1 MLAHKDDFTLSQP
14 PFLRYVTGES
24 VWTRL
29 HTQSSKRPTYLCSC
43 YIPNTH
49 SAVTGLEHLRDTL
62 SLIFSHHRH
71 TQPLIYI
78 AGDFNLGDIDWT
90 NNVTTNP
97 QTATYHQRLLD
108 LMDEFGLNNIQHDI
122 SRPCSGKCLDLIL
135 TNHPK
140 SVITSNTDS
149 GMSDHLL
156 IDFTINCKPPKVN
169 KIAHKVYVFKK
180 AEPEV
185 IKSAI
190 NEISDQFF
198 ARNVSE
204 ITVNNNWSFFRD
216 GIHKVMKNNIPSK
229 MSKTRHNLPWVS
241 TSIKREMRKRDRLLT
256 QAKKSKKTEDWNKF
270 KAQRNKIPKLIKH
283 SYHEYINS
291 VIGNALVNNPKT
303 FWSYVRRTN
312 TENMGIPTLID
323 IDGKTHVTPQAK
335 AERLCNH
342 FESQYQHTG
351 DTDLPNISPSPHPC
365 IPKLTIGLDGVK
377 RCLQAIHPNKACGPD
392 EIPAR
397 IYHDYAHELAPML
410 RCIYQ
415 QSYNEGQVP
424 DDWKSATVCAVH
436 KKGATSD
443 AKNYRPI
450 SLTVLA
456 CKFMEHICASH
467 INKFLAN
474 THILNSKQHGFRQGL
489 SCQTQLIEAVNDWV
503 CSLNSKRGAKT
514 CQITVALFDFSKAF
528 DRVCHKR
535 LLLKLDFYGIRG
547 PMREW
552 IDSFLQDR
560 TQTVSIQGVKSSSIH
575 VVSGVPQGS
584 VLGPLLFLL
593 FINDIDNNIQ
603 SPLRLFADDTILYRE
618 IWSKDDHNI
627 IQNDIQ
633 TLFKWS
639 QTWKLDFNVTK
650 CKVLT
655 ISNKKD
661 PDKFNYTLNT
671 DPLEHVDSHQYLGV
685 TINSKL
691 RWNTHVSA
699 ITAKATRTLNVIRRT
714 LHPCHP
720 EVKKVA
726 YMSLVR
732 PKLEY
737 SSAAWNPHTQNDTT
751 QLEKVQRN
759 AARFILSDYERK
771 SSVTDMLYKLNLDTL
786 ERRRQHHMVKTF
798 HKVFYGHDGINIPAS
813 IIPSQRDNLKFVQPA
828 SRINCHLY
836 SFYPRAIRFWNL
848 LPFHLRNMNDMDAFG
863 QSLTA
868 AVVEKMSSQSHAQ
881 VRRL

>member
-1 MLAHKDDFTLSQP
+1 M
-14 PFLRYVTGES
+14 
-24 VWTRL
+24 
-29 HTQSSKRPTYLCSC
+29 
-43 YIPNTH
+43 
-49 SAVTGLEHLRDTL
+49 
-62 SLIFSHHRH
+62 
-71 TQPLIYI
+71 
-78 AGDFNLGDIDWT
+78 DI
-90 NNVTTNP
+90 
-97 QTATYHQRLLD
+97 
-108 LMDEFGLNNIQHDI
+108 I
-122 SRPCSGKCLDLIL
+122 SRQRVATSG
-135 TNHPK
+135 
-140 SVITSNTDS
+140 
-149 GMSDHLL
+149 
-156 IDFTINCKPPKVN
+156 
-169 KIAHKVYVFKK
+169 
-180 AEPEV
+180 
-185 IKSAI
+185 
-190 NEISDQFF
+190 Q
-198 ARNVSE
+198 
-204 ITVNNNWSFFRD
+204 
-216 GIHKVMKNNIPSK
+216 
-229 MSKTRHNLPWVS
+229 
-241 TSIKREMRKRDRLLT
+241 EMR
-256 QAKKSKKTEDWNKF
+256 
-270 KAQRNKIPKLIKH
+270 AQ
-283 SYHEYINS
+283 
-291 VIGNALVNNPKT
+291 
-303 FWSYVRRTN
+303 
-312 TENMGIPTLID
+312 
-323 IDGKTHVTPQAK
+323 
-335 AERLCNH
+335 
-342 FESQYQHTG
+342 SQY
-351 DTDLPNISPSPHPC
+351 
-365 IPKLTIGLDGVK
+365 
-377 RCLQAIHPNKACGPD
+377 
-392 EIPAR
+392 
-397 IYHDYAHELAPML
+397 
-410 RCIYQ
+410 
-415 QSYNEGQVP
+415 GQ
-424 DDWKSATVCAVH
+424 
-436 KKGATSD
+436 
-443 AKNYRPI
+443 
-450 SLTVLA
+450 
-456 CKFMEHICASH
+456 
-467 INKFLAN
+467 
-474 THILNSKQHGFRQGL
+474 
-489 SCQTQLIEAVNDWV
+489 
-503 CSLNSKRGAKT
+503 

-552 IDSFLQDR
+552 IGSFLQDR

-737 SSAAWNPHTQNDTT
+737 SSAAWNPYTQNDTT